1 MRKRYLRLLTMFLT
15 TCTVLFSVP
24 IAASAQD
31 ASGATPPASGS
42 DSTTGGTTNPDQ
54 SGTTNPDQGGTTP
67 PSTTPDT
74 SAQPEE
80 ITLSSSMSLPKEI
93 GICTGGCNGHII
105 RGNLGTPQYASVNSI
120 IKVTGGTHNITLDGA
135 TIVIPD
141 DKSIHAFELG
151 DNNVVVNL
159 TLNAGTTNTFTSGGS
174 RAGMFVP
181 PGSTLNINGSGTL
194 NATGSFGAAGIGG
207 EGYYGSSGTIN
218 INCPNGKI
226 VARGG
231 NAGAGIGGG
240 IYGSSGNISIK
251 AGNIEAYGGNGITTD
266 DGNGTEIN
274 LNGGSGIGC
283 GGSFPREGDGGEI
296 VLSGGTIKAIGGSN
310 PNNSLTPESYGISGK
325 SISSDGGSVVLTT
338 NNSTGSISGN
348 MAAFN
353 GIIWDRNQKKA
364 QVYGDA
370 ILSHGV
376 SSGQSVFIPS
386 GCTLSIPDNV
396 GTLQNEGTVSGGG
409 TLINAPQLLPGNG
422 GTLLI
427 DSSNLKVA
435 LSAVDITLTTPLTY
449 DGTDL
454 LKTKSP
460 IKINKTRTEKNNV
473 TYPVDTTGWELK
485 IQKNQDQG
493 YKSEIID
500 RGTYSILYTRQ
511 YFSNVIPKQKSIEVK
526 PKEITSKMVT
536 IEDQIYTG
544 EPIEPEVVVKFNNVT
559 LEEGKHYDI
568 MGYKANTEVGEASVS
583 LKAVSS
589 SNFTGELDVPFK
601 IAAATLANA
610 TATLELPKGS
620 KPGSTPNSVIYN
632 GSEQKPALTVTST
645 ESSGEDEDADAP
657 SEKVLTEGTD
667 YEVSYSST
675 DFTNANEIEITI
687 TGLGNYAKEPAI
699 KLTYTIE
706 KQPLN
711 ITKITAKDRK
721 FDGTPNVDISEVE
734 YSGLVGSDKADD
746 IILTSQ
752 GIIESPNVN
761 DGEGGGYKT
770 VQFKEFILDKENGKG
785 RNYYI
790 ASPLPD
796 TDISLAVPVKISQAD
811 APDKP
816 ALGETHTVSET
827 SPDKFTCTLEVK
839 NPKEGAVYEY
849 RMDSKDLPETEGWQ
863 DSPVF
868 DNIEPESVHLF
879 EARSKLDPNVKQ
891 SEIGEEEFTFDLL
904 EETNKPADIKL
915 TFSPNTDEQTFTGT
929 ISSDS
934 KLDNVE
940 YFIGKTGV
948 EPKDE
953 DYQSGDGA
961 QLKTDCESNTEYTAY
976 VRFKKTKTH
985 KPSEP
990 TTTTNSTNRL
1000 VAKPPII
1007 TPEDGTE
1014 FYESQEVTI
1023 THKLDGMTIYYTT
1036 DGTEPTLES
1045 PIYTEPFEI
1054 TDTTTIKAFAVKNNM
1069 DDSEVATATLT
1080 LKLRDVEKPVI
1091 DPEGESEFTGSRL
1104 VEITCETEDATIYYT
1119 VDGSDPT
1126 TESKK
1131 YTEPF
1136 RVSTTTVVKAIG
1148 VKEGLNNSEIATAT
1162 LNKSESAINVH
1173 AFLNPFITSGDGIEN
1188 NIISDEL
1195 MSKLDTTDKAAATES
1210 IYQSMTQELSVI
1222 GNHGDFTYL
1231 KMNFYDLVVK
1241 VKIDSDPLR
1250 DATLDDFAEG
1260 GYTITI
1266 PYPDGTSLEAND
1278 FAIAHMVASGEK
1290 TGNVETWYA
1299 DKVTKTP
1306 YGLQFNI
1313 TSASPLAIAWTA
1325 AVPGGPNSNNVSD
1338 GSNVVDP
1345 DGENPGGDDPNG
1357 DNPDGENP
1365 DGENP
1370 DGENPAG
1377 DDQNNGIVTSNP
1389 KTDADG
1395 AAAAGNGAGTSSV
1408 TDAVKSAL
1416 SSLLPKTGDTNK
1428 IIAWVVVLA
1437 ASIAVIVGLRI
1448 KSKKASGKPKKKH

>member
-1 MRKRYLRLLTMFLT
+1 MQRKKKILAVFFAAISAS
-15 TCTVLFSVP
+15 LFVP
-24 IAASAQD
+24 
-31 ASGATPPASGS
+31 
-42 DSTTGGTTNPDQ
+42 
-54 SGTTNPDQGGTTP
+54 
-67 PSTTPDT
+67 
-74 SAQPEE
+74 
-80 ITLSSSMSLPKEI
+80 TLSKADEAIAITATECGLTECKSHTI
-93 GICTGGCNGHII
+93 T
-105 RGNLGTPQYASVNSI
+105 AAD
-120 IKVTGGTHNITLDGA
+120 VTGNKRIQVSGGRHKITLDGVSIEA
-135 TIVIPD
+135 TDGYSPFDITGEAEV
-141 DKSIHAFELG
+141 ELILVG
-151 DNNVVVNL
+151 DNILKGADGCAGLHIPSDCSLTIKGDGNL
-159 TLNAGTTNTFTSGGS
+159 EAHGGTNGAGIGSQGIDGASGTVTIATNTATSTIKAYGGE
-174 RAGMFVP
+174 
-181 PGSTLNINGSGTL
+181 T
-194 NATGSFGAAGIGG
+194 AAGIGG
-207 EGYYGSSGTIN
+207 GQGGGCGKVTIN
-218 INCPNGKI
+218 SGK
-226 VARGG
+226 V
-231 NAGAGIGGG
+231 
-240 IYGSSGNISIK
+240 
-251 AGNIEAYGGNGITTD
+251 EAYGGNGYIVTNSIT
-266 DGNGTEIN
+266 GTETKKE
-274 LNGGSGIGC
+274 GGTGIGT
-283 GGSFPREGDGGEI
+283 GGGGVGGGEI
-296 VLSGGTIKAIGGSN
+296 IIRGGEVTAIGGLSN
-310 PNNSLTPESYGISGK
+310 DDPRRNGVDCTTLSSDIGSANLYSNTPISDATNVDNFNGIVWLMTEDKTTTPPTFKTIAGSVYGKNAVLDKNIEDISISIRSGCSLVIPSNKQITISGEGAITGDK
-325 SISSDGGSVVLTT
+325 STSIINADNLIVAGKIDFSTDIQKKVTLSKQDILIKTPNLTY
-338 NNSTGSISGN
+338 TGSILDKDAYDIISPRKSNGTTYDVDDSGWTPTFYKN
-348 MAAFN
+348 SRKV
-353 GIIWDRNQKKA
+353 DH
-364 QVYGDA
+364 
-370 ILSHGV
+370 ILE
-376 SSGQSVFIPS
+376 
-386 GCTLSIPDNV
+386 
-396 GTLQNEGTVSGGG
+396 EGTYDVKYKN
-409 TLINAPQLLPGNG
+409 TNPNANYP
-422 GTLLI
+422 
-427 DSSNLKVA
+427 DFDFK
-435 LSAVDITLTTPLTY
+435 IT
-449 DGTDL
+449 
-454 LKTKSP
+454 
-460 IKINKTRTEKNNV
+460 INKADFSKV
-473 TYPVDTTGWELK
+473 TVDP
-485 IQKNQDQG
+485 
-493 YKSEIID
+493 ID
-500 RGTYSILYTRQ
+500 D
-511 YFSNVIPKQKSIEVK
+511 VIYNGKPQEPKL
-526 PKEITSKMVT
+526 T
-536 IEDQIYTG
+536 
-544 EPIEPEVVVKFNNVT
+544 VKFNNTPLV
-559 LEEGKHYDI
+559 EGVDYQKLTSSSYEN
-568 MGYKANTEVGEASVS
+568 NTEVGTAKVTLKASENGNFLSTTPKTVTFQIKAAILSEDNVAISSDSAVYNGKKQEPTITVS
-583 LKAVSS
+583 LGENEPPLILDKDYKITTS
-589 SNFTGELDVPFK
+589 SNDFVS
-601 IAAATLANA
+601 ANSDNP
-610 TATLELPKGS
+610 T
-620 KPGSTPNSVIYN
+620 
-632 GSEQKPALTVTST
+632 
-645 ESSGEDEDADAP
+645 
-657 SEKVLTEGTD
+657 
-667 YEVSYSST
+667 
-675 DFTNANEIEITI
+675 
-687 TGLGNYAKEPAI
+687 
-699 KLTYTIE
+699 TYTIE
-706 KQPLN
+706 GIGAYTGT
-711 ITKITAKDRK
+711 ITKTFTITEKDLSISEITAKDRQ
-721 FDGTPNVDISEVE
+721 FDGTTFVDIEKIK
-734 YSGLVGSDKADD
+734 YDGLVDGDKNSD

-1210 IYQSMTQELSVI
+1210 IYQTMTQELSVI

-1338 GSNVVDP
+1338 GDNVVNP

-1395 AAAAGNGAGTSSV
+1395 AAAAGNGAGTGSV

>member
-1 MRKRYLRLLTMFLT
+1 MMQRKKKILAVFFAAISAS
-15 TCTVLFSVP
+15 LFVP
-24 IAASAQD
+24 
-31 ASGATPPASGS
+31 
-42 DSTTGGTTNPDQ
+42 
-54 SGTTNPDQGGTTP
+54 
-67 PSTTPDT
+67 
-74 SAQPEE
+74 
-80 ITLSSSMSLPKEI
+80 TLSKADEAIAITATECGLTECKSHTI
-93 GICTGGCNGHII
+93 TAND
-105 RGNLGTPQYASVNSI
+105 
-120 IKVTGGTHNITLDGA
+120 VTGNKRIQVSGGRHKITLDGVSIEA
-135 TIVIPD
+135 TD
-141 DKSIHAFELG
+141 GYSAFDITGGAEVELTLIG
-151 DNNVVVNL
+151 DNILKGANGCAGLHIPSDCSLTILGEGNL
-159 TLNAGTTNTFTSGGS
+159 TAHGGNNGAGIGS
-174 RAGMFVP
+174 QGVDGA
-181 PGSTLNINGSGTL
+181 SGTVTISS
-194 NATGSFGAAGIGG
+194 TGTIEAYGGDTAAGIGG
-207 EGYYGSSGTIN
+207 GQGGGCGKVTINSGTV
-218 INCPNGKI
+218 K
-226 VARGG
+226 
-231 NAGAGIGGG
+231 
-240 IYGSSGNISIK
+240 
-251 AGNIEAYGGNGITTD
+251 AYGGDGYTIKDPATGIESKKE
-266 DGNGTEIN
+266 GGT
-274 LNGGSGIGC
+274 GIGT
-283 GGSFPREGDGGEI
+283 GGGGVGGGEI
-296 VLSGGTIKAIGGSN
+296 ILKGGEVTAIGGMSN
-310 PNNSLTPESYGISGK
+310 DEPQRNGIDCATL
-325 SISSDGGSVVLTT
+325 SSDGGSANLYSNSPISSST
-338 NNSTGSISGN
+338 NIDD
-348 MAAFN
+348 FN
-353 GIIWDRNQKKA
+353 GIVWLMQKETNGNYKTISGSVYGKNAVLDKNITDISLSIRPGCSLTIPSNKKITIDGTGVIFGDKTTSIINADNLIVAGKIILSDDIQKK
-364 QVYGDA
+364 V
-370 ILSHGV
+370 
-376 SSGQSVFIPS
+376 
-386 GCTLSIPDNV
+386 TLSIKDIVIKKPDLTYTGLVLDKEAYEIKSPRVDNGRTYDV
-396 GTLQNEGTVSGGG
+396 DESGWVPTFYKNSRIVDHILEEGTYDVKYKN
-409 TLINAPQLLPGNG
+409 TNPNANYPDFNFKITISKADFNKVTVDPIDDVIYNGKPQEP
-422 GTLLI
+422 
-427 DSSNLKVA
+427 K
-435 LSAVDITLTTPLTY
+435 LT
-449 DGTDL
+449 
-454 LKTKSP
+454 
-460 IKINKTRTEKNNV
+460 
-473 TYPVDTTGWELK
+473 
-485 IQKNQDQG
+485 
-493 YKSEIID
+493 
-500 RGTYSILYTRQ
+500 
-511 YFSNVIPKQKSIEVK
+511 
-526 PKEITSKMVT
+526 
-536 IEDQIYTG
+536 
-544 EPIEPEVVVKFNNVT
+544 VKFNNTPLV
-559 LEEGKHYDI
+559 EGVDYQKLTSSSYEN
-568 MGYKANTEVGEASVS
+568 NTEVGTAKVTLKASENGNFLSTTPKTVTFQIKAAILSEDNVAISSDSAVYNGKKQEPTITVS
-583 LKAVSS
+583 LGENEPPLILDKDYKITAS
-589 SNFTGELDVPFK
+589 SNDFVS
-601 IAAATLANA
+601 ANSDNP
-610 TATLELPKGS
+610 T
-620 KPGSTPNSVIYN
+620 
-632 GSEQKPALTVTST
+632 
-645 ESSGEDEDADAP
+645 
-657 SEKVLTEGTD
+657 
-667 YEVSYSST
+667 
-675 DFTNANEIEITI
+675 
-687 TGLGNYAKEPAI
+687 
-699 KLTYTIE
+699 TYTIE
-706 KQPLN
+706 GIGAYTGT
-711 ITKITAKDRK
+711 ITKTFTITEKDLSISEITAKDRQ
-721 FDGTPNVDISEVE
+721 FDGTTFVDIEKIK
-734 YSGLVGSDKADD
+734 YDGLVDGDKNSD

-1195 MSKLDTTDKAAATES
+1195 MSKLDTTDKAVATES
-1210 IYQSMTQELSVI
+1210 IYQTMTQELSVI

-1338 GSNVVDP
+1338 GDNVVNP

-1395 AAAAGNGAGTSSV
+1395 AAAAGNGAGTGSV

-1448 KSKKASGKPKKKH
+1448 KSKKASGKPKKKR

>member
-1 MRKRYLRLLTMFLT
+1 MR
-15 TCTVLFSVP
+15 
-24 IAASAQD
+24 
-31 ASGATPPASGS
+31 
-42 DSTTGGTTNPDQ
+42 
-54 SGTTNPDQGGTTP
+54 
-67 PSTTPDT
+67 
-74 SAQPEE
+74 
-80 ITLSSSMSLPKEI
+80 
-93 GICTGGCNGHII
+93 
-105 RGNLGTPQYASVNSI
+105 
-120 IKVTGGTHNITLDGA
+120 
-135 TIVIPD
+135 
-141 DKSIHAFELG
+141 AFALG
-151 DNNVVVNL
+151 DNASAKV
-159 TLNAGTTNTFTSGGS
+159 TLEGSNSFKGAGS
-174 RAGMFVP
+174 RAGLYVP
-181 PGSTLNINGSGTL
+181 QTATLNISSKEGASPPPTL
-194 NATGSFGAAGIGG
+194 NARGGYGSAGIGG
-207 EGYYGSSGTIN
+207 DGYSGHCGTITIDAPGST
-218 INCPNGKI
+218 INATSGDC
-226 VARGG
+226 A
-231 NAGAGIGGG
+231 AGIGGG
-240 IYGSSGNISIK
+240 IQGRSGKISIRNGTIN
-251 AGNIEAYGGNGITTD
+251 AVGGNAA
-266 DGNGTEIN
+266 DGNAAGTGIGSN
-274 LNGGSGIGC
+274 LPPYNSEVVISGGVVTATGGTATQNGNPVQNYGIGC
-283 GGSFPREGDGGEI
+283 GSLSSEG
-296 VLSGGTIKAIGGSN
+296 
-310 PNNSLTPESYGISGK
+310 NSVT
-325 SISSDGGSVVLTT
+325 LTT
-338 NNSTGSISGN
+338 NSIAGN
-348 MAAFN
+348 TNLFN
-353 GIIWDRNQKKA
+353 GIVWGYGGNPNAAR
-364 QVYGDA
+364 VYNDA
-370 ILSHGV
+370 ILTE
-376 SSGQSVFIPS
+376 SVRLNQTITIPTGS
-386 GCTLSIPDNV
+386 TLSVSPDSTNLSNA
-396 GTLQNEGTVSGGG
+396 GRIEGGG
-409 TLINAPQLLPGNG
+409 ILVNPDKLAPVEGSYLGIPMENR
-422 GTLLI
+422 
-427 DSSNLKVA
+427 KVSLQVSDVVVKTSVQYTGA
-435 LSAVDITLTTPLTY
+435 DLLTTDSIIT
-449 DGTDL
+449 
-454 LKTKSP
+454 
-460 IKINKTRTEKNNV
+460 INKTRRVNNDIYEVDTKGWNRTIQKDTVETVTEIVDAAQYNVSYTKNNFGTFSLAPINV
-473 TYPVDTTGWELK
+473 TQKELTEDMISIVGDYTYTGE
-485 IQKNQDQG
+485 
-493 YKSEIID
+493 EISPEIVVKYND
-500 RGTYSILYTRQ
+500 MTLTQTGDSGLGDYEI
-511 YFSNVIPKQKSIEVK
+511 IEVK
-526 PKEITSKMVT
+526 DSLAVGKGTVT
-536 IEDQIYTG
+536 IEATG
-544 EPIEPEVVVKFNNVT
+544 RN
-559 LEEGKHYDI
+559 YS
-568 MGYKANTEVGEASVS
+568 GEASKTFDINAAS
-583 LKAVSS
+583 L
-589 SNFTGELDVPFK
+589 E
-601 IAAATLANA
+601 NA
-610 TATLELPKGS
+610 TVQITPDTVEYNGQKQEPKITVTLSDSAS
-620 KPGSTPNSVIYN
+620 KPLTLDKDYTVEYSSDNNSSVDFIKAD
-632 GSEQKPALTVTST
+632 SIKVTV
-645 ESSGEDEDADAP
+645 SGE
-657 SEKVLTEGTD
+657 
-667 YEVSYSST
+667 
-675 DFTNANEIEITI
+675 
-687 TGLGNYAKEPAI
+687 GNYTGTAPVQ
-699 KLTYTIE
+699 TYTIN
-706 KQPLN
+706 KKPL
-711 ITKITAKDRK
+711 KIAKIIPESRK
-721 FDGTPNVDISEVE
+721 YDGTNEVVISKVE
-734 YSGLVGSDKADD
+734 FEAGGLVKGDNANDVTLKSK
-746 IILTSQ
+746 
-752 GIIESPNVN
+752 GIIPGTDVGEYDTISFNEFEL
-761 DGEGGGYKT
+761 DGKKGG
-770 VQFKEFILDKENGKG
+770 
-785 RNYYI
+785 NYI
-790 ASPLPD
+790 ITEPLVGD
-796 TDISLAVPVKISQAD
+796 TITLGADNLITISQAD

-1080 LKLRDVEKPVI
+1080 LKLRDVKKPVI

-1210 IYQSMTQELSVI
+1210 IYQTMTQELSVI

-1338 GSNVVDP
+1338 GDNVVNP

-1395 AAAAGNGAGTSSV
+1395 AAAAGNGAGTGSV

>member
-24 IAASAQD
+24 IATSAQD

-42 DSTTGGTTNPDQ
+42 DSTTGGTNPDQ
-54 SGTTNPDQGGTTP
+54 SEGTGDSLSNPDISAGLITITDAVCGQNCQGHTITGTTTTN
-67 PSTTPDT
+67 SISIRSGEHKITLKNVNIDLSSQLPDT
-74 SAQPEE
+74 SAPAFDIRPGATVHLFLEGQNILKSPSTFAGLCVPEGAA
-80 ITLSSSMSLPKEI
+80 IDINDST
-93 GICTGGCNGHII
+93 NGK
-105 RGNLGTPQYASVNSI
+105 LD
-120 IKVTGGTHNITLDGA
+120 VTGGGGGA
-135 TIVIPD
+135 GIGAQAVGP
-141 DKSIHAFELG
+141 
-151 DNNVVVNL
+151 
-159 TLNAGTTNTFTSGGS
+159 AGTITINSGQITAVG
-174 RAGMFVP
+174 GMRC
-181 PGSTLNINGSGTL
+181 
-194 NATGSFGAAGIGG
+194 AGIGG
-207 EGYYGSSGTIN
+207 AVGGGAGTIN
-218 INCPNGKI
+218 IN
-226 VARGG
+226 GG
-231 NAGAGIGGG
+231 TVTATGGEG
-240 IYGSSGNISIK
+240 YDI
-251 AGNIEAYGGNGITTD
+251 AQ
-266 DGNGTEIN
+266 
-274 LNGGSGIGC
+274 GGSGIGC
-283 GGSFPREGDGGEI
+283 G
-296 VLSGGTIKAIGGSN
+296 SGGKGGDVIVSGGKVTAIGGKNTDSTLADGINCKNLSSGDGNSSSIIASKINSN
-310 PNNSLTPESYGISGK
+310 TIT
-325 SISSDGGSVVLTT
+325 SD
-338 NNSTGSISGN
+338 
-348 MAAFN
+348 FN
-353 GIIWDRNQKKA
+353 GIIWDKDKKNGTVYGNA
-364 QVYGDA
+364 LLDESLNGQTLNIDKNRTLTISPKGIWALKGCSIKGSGSIVNYDKLNHDGSLLLSQLLERIVSLTEDDIHTKTQVYTGKDLTNEVLTIDEERYYPPEDTYYKIDDPSSWKRKIVYDDLIDVTEIKNA
-370 ILSHGV
+370 GSYKITFTKDGYDPIVLDDRNNKTVKVEPKPLTDDMV
-376 SSGQSVFIPS
+376 SSIPNKSYTGNAITPKINITYNGDELDNNDYTAVFS
-386 GCTLSIPDNV
+386 KNTDV
-396 GTLQNEGTVSGGG
+396 GTATVTITAKSNGNYSGKVEKTFTINPASLEKASVTINPVSAPYDGSEKDPKITVTIGSSEDG
-409 TLINAPQLLPGNG
+409 TLKTLVK
-422 GTLLI
+422 GTEYTI
-427 DSSNLKVA
+427 TPSTNDFI
-435 LSAVDITLTTPLTY
+435 SA
-449 DGTDL
+449 G
-454 LKTKSP
+454 
-460 IKINKTRTEKNNV
+460 
-473 TYPVDTTGWELK
+473 
-485 IQKNQDQG
+485 
-493 YKSEIID
+493 
-500 RGTYSILYTRQ
+500 
-511 YFSNVIPKQKSIEVK
+511 
-526 PKEITSKMVT
+526 T
-536 IEDQIYTG
+536 IE
-544 EPIEPEVVVKFNNVT
+544 
-559 LEEGKHYDI
+559 
-568 MGYKANTEVGEASVS
+568 
-583 LKAVSS
+583 
-589 SNFTGELDVPFK
+589 
-601 IAAATLANA
+601 
-610 TATLELPKGS
+610 
-620 KPGSTPNSVIYN
+620 
-632 GSEQKPALTVTST
+632 
-645 ESSGEDEDADAP
+645 
-657 SEKVLTEGTD
+657 
-667 YEVSYSST
+667 
-675 DFTNANEIEITI
+675 
-687 TGLGNYAKEPAI
+687 
-699 KLTYTIE
+699 YTIE
-706 KQPLN
+706 GTGNYTDTAPLTTFTIEALPVTIN
-711 ITKITAKDRK
+711 TNLPPTAKDRDY
-721 FDGTPNVDISEVE
+721 DGTNEVE
-734 YSGLVGSDKADD
+734 LTDLQLIGVLPSDKADVKLETKALISGRD
-746 IILTSQ
+746 VGTYPTVDLIDPKLGGNKGPNYILSSVNGLLLKQPVTISQ
-752 GIIESPNVN
+752 KP
-761 DGEGGGYKT
+761 
-770 VQFKEFILDKENGKG
+770 
-785 RNYYI
+785 
-790 ASPLPD
+790 APD
-796 TDISLAVPVKISQAD
+796 TPIIGGKYV
-811 APDKP
+811 
-816 ALGETHTVSET
+816 VSSIPERYI
-827 SPDKFTCTLEVK
+827 FTLEVT
-839 NPKEGAVYEY
+839 NDPKDGTMYEY

-1014 FYESQEVTI
+1014 FFESQEVTI

-1080 LKLRDVEKPVI
+1080 LKLRDVKKPVI

-1210 IYQSMTQELSVI
+1210 IYQTMTQELSVI

-1338 GSNVVDP
+1338 GDNVVNP

-1395 AAAAGNGAGTSSV
+1395 AAAAGNGAGTGSV

>member
-24 IAASAQD
+24 LAVSAQD
-31 ASGATPPASGS
+31 AGTTPPSTSG

-54 SGTTNPDQGGTTP
+54 SGGTDNTPSTTP
-67 PSTTPDT
+67 TTPDT
-74 SAQPEE
+74 STQPEE
-80 ITLSSSMSLPKEI
+80 ITLSPSMSLPKEI
-93 GICTGGCNGHII
+93 GICTGGCNGHVIK
-105 RGNLGTPQYASVNSI
+105 GNLGSPQYESVSSI
-120 IKVTGGTHNITLDGA
+120 IKVTGGTHKITLSGA
-135 TIVIPD
+135 TINIPD

-159 TLNAGTTNTFTSGGS
+159 TLDGGTTNTLTSGGS
-174 RAGMFVP
+174 RAGLFVP
-181 PGSTLNINGSGTL
+181 PGATLNIDGSGTL

-251 AGNIEAYGGNGITTD
+251 AGTVEAYGGNGITTQD
-266 DGNGTEIN
+266 ENGTSIN

-296 VLSGGTIKAIGGSN
+296 VLSGGTVTALGGIN
-310 PNNSLTPESYGISGK
+310 PNNSLTPESYGVSGK
-325 SISSDGGSVVLTT
+325 SLSSDGGSVVLTT

-348 MAAFN
+348 MANFN
-353 GIIWDRNQKKA
+353 GIIWNRDKKKA

-376 SSGQSVFIPS
+376 LNGQSIFIPS

-473 TYPVDTTGWELK
+473 TYSVDTTGWELK

-511 YFSNVIPKQKSIEVK
+511 YFSNVIPKQRAIEVK

-536 IEDQIYTG
+536 ITDQLYTG
-544 EPIEPEVVVKFNNVT
+544 EAIEPDVVVKYNNKT
-559 LEEGKHYDI
+559 LEEGVHYDI
-568 MGYKANTEVGEASVS
+568 TGYKDNIEVGKGTVS
-583 LKAVSS
+583 LRAVSS
-589 SNFTGELDVPFK
+589 SNFTGDPEIPFN
-601 IAAATLANA
+601 IVAATLADA
-610 TATLELPKGS
+610 KITLDGPDTV
-620 KPGSTPNSVIYN
+620 PYN
-632 GSEQKPALTVTST
+632 GKEQKPKITVTTIEDNGT
-645 ESSGEDEDADAP
+645 EDDDSDADNS
-657 SEKVLTEGTD
+657 SEKILDPEKD
-667 YEVSYSST
+667 YDITYSSE
-675 DFTNANEIEITI
+675 DFTNANEIEIKI
-687 TGLGNYAKEPAI
+687 TGKGNYAKEPA
-699 KLTYTIE
+699 LTQTYKIE
-706 KQPLN
+706 KLPLD
-711 ITKITAKDRK
+711 ITKLAAKDRK
-721 FDGTPNVDISEVE
+721 YDGTTDVAIDNSSIE
-734 YSGLVGSDKADD
+734 YSGLASTDKASEV
-746 IILTSQ
+746 IFAST
-752 GIIESPNVN
+752 GTIESPNVN
-761 DGEGGGYKT
+761 DGEDGGYTT
-770 VQFKEFILDKENGKG
+770 VKFKELKLDETKGKG
-785 RNYYI
+785 KNYYI
-790 ASPLPD
+790 KSPLPD
-796 TDISLAVPVKISQAD
+796 TDVVLTSPVKISQAD
-811 APDKP
+811 APEKP
-816 ALGETHTVSET
+816 SLDGKYTVSET
-827 SPDKFTCTLEVK
+827 PDKFIYTLEVK
-839 NPKEGAVYEY
+839 NPMDGALYEY
-849 RMDSKDLPETEGWQ
+849 RMDSKDLAENEGWQ

-891 SEIGEEEFTFDLL
+891 SEIGEKEVTFELL
-904 EETNKPADIKL
+904 EETTKPPAITL
-915 TFSPNTDEQTFTGT
+915 TFSPNRDEQTFTGT

-976 VRFKKTKTH
+976 VRFKQTKTH

-990 TTTTNSTNRL
+990 TTAVNSTTRL

-1014 FYESQEVTI
+1014 FYDAQEVTI

-1054 TDTTTIKAFAVKNNM
+1054 TETTTIKAFASKNNM

-1080 LKLRDVEKPVI
+1080 LKLLDVEKPI
-1091 DPEGESEFTGSRL
+1091 IEPEGESEFTGSKL
-1104 VEITCETEDATIYYT
+1104 VEISCNTEDATIYYT
-1119 VDGSDPT
+1119 TDGTDPT

-1136 RVSTTTVVKAIG
+1136 RISTTTVVKAFA
-1148 VKEGLNNSEIATAT
+1148 VKEGLNDSEIATAT
-1162 LNKSESAINVH
+1162 LNKSESTINVH
-1173 AFLNPFITSGDGIEN
+1173 AFLNPFITAGEGVETN
-1188 NIISDEL
+1188 PISDEL
-1195 MSKLDTTDKAAATES
+1195 MSKLETTDKAVATES
-1210 IYQSMTQELSVI
+1210 IYQTMTQELSVI

-1231 KMNFYDLVVK
+1231 KMNFYDLAVK

-1260 GYTITI
+1260 GYTITV

-1299 DKVTKTP
+1299 DKITKTP

-1313 TSASPLAIAWTA
+1313 TSASPLAIAWTT
-1325 AVPGGPNSNNVSD
+1325 AVPGGPNSNNVGD
-1338 GSNVVDP
+1338 GDNVVDP
-1345 DGENPGGDDPNG
+1345 GGDDPGDDPNG
-1357 DNPDGENP
+1357 DAPN
-1365 DGENP
+1365 
-1370 DGENPAG
+1370 G
-1377 DDQNNGIVTSNP
+1377 DDPNGDTPADGDNPGDDNGIVTTNP
-1389 KTDADG
+1389 KAGADG
-1395 AAAAGNGAGTSSV
+1395 AQATGTSAGSGSV
-1408 TDAVKSAL
+1408 ADAVKSAL
-1416 SSLLPKTGDTNK
+1416 SSIMPKTGDTNK

-1448 KSKKASGKPKKKH
+1448 RSKKGNTKGKAKTKKH